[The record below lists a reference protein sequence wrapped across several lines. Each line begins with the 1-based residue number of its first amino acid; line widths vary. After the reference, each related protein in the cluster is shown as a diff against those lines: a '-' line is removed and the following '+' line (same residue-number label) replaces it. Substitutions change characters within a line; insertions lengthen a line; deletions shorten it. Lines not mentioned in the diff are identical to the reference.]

1 MRPVF
6 SKRRER
12 DNYSRYFPIERSPRA
27 HCVLFHNWFATK
39 QPTINSEYSM
49 GNNTQTRDV
58 YAYSSLRNCTG
69 EWHHDQSNSS
79 FYLHRTPKVMFSSL
93 VVCCFLLLPVGNI
106 THKRVN
112 GLSWYFRDRSDI
124 IQGINWNILEIQH
137 PYIYK
142 WYIYIYIYIIR
153 WDMRQLVTLRKTVV
167 WIFLIKNSE

>member
-1 MRPVF
+1 MTTTANTRSHEFKYQLTSCHVTF
-6 SKRRER
+6 AYSHHALCGRFWANGVRETTIPGSSLL
-12 DNYSRYFPIERSPRA
+12 N
-27 HCVLFHNWFATK
+27 VLIGLIVSCFTIDFATK

-112 GLSWYFRDRSDI
+112 GLPWYFRDRSDI
-124 IQGINWNILEIQH
+124 IQGISWNILEIQH
-137 PYIYK
+137 P
-142 WYIYIYIYIIR
+142 
-153 WDMRQLVTLRKTVV
+153 
-167 WIFLIKNSE
+167 